1 MNHKYFTIEELIYSE
16 NALKKYDIRN
26 KTTQSV
32 ENNLDYLI
40 THLLDP
46 IREKWGKPIQI
57 TSGYRCKELNDK
69 IGGSSTSQH
78 VLGLAA
84 DLDAGTNDDNRK
96 LAQMIASMGISFDQL
111 IDEKGYQWVHIG
123 TRTPGQKNRQEIL
136 RYNGKSYIKIAVNQ
150 L

>member
-1 MNHKYFTIEELIYSE
+1 MGKYFTLEELIFS
-16 NALKKYDIRN
+16 NDALIKYKIRN
-26 KTTQSV
+26 KTTSEV
-32 ENNLDYLI
+32 ETNLLRLI
-40 THLLDP
+40 EVLDK

>member
-69 IGGSSTSQH
+69 IGGSATSQH
-78 VLGLAA
+78 VFGLAA
-84 DLDAGTNDDNRK
+84 DLDAGSPSKNRELAK
-96 LAQMIASMGISFDQL
+96 LIVSMGISFDQL
-111 IDEKGYQWVHIG
+111 IDEKNYAWVHIG
-123 TRTPGQKNRQEIL
+123 LSTTKPNRKQIL
-136 RYNGKSYIKIAVNQ
+136 RYNGKSYINITANQ

>member
-26 KTTQSV
+26 KT
-32 ENNLDYLI
+32 

-69 IGGSSTSQH
+69 IGGSATSQH
-78 VLGLAA
+78 VFGLAA
-84 DLDAGTNDDNRK
+84 DLDAGSPSKNRELAK
-96 LAQMIASMGISFDQL
+96 LIVSMGISFDQL
-111 IDEKGYQWVHIG
+111 IDEKNYAWVHIG
-123 TRTPGQKNRQEIL
+123 LSTTKPNRKQIL
-136 RYNGKSYIKIAVNQ
+136 RYNGKSYINITANQ